1 MNKRIKISAI
11 TTFIFTAVFFLIPQ
25 QAHGF
30 VLDLAQ
36 TQLAALSERTGPV
49 AAVFFSAFLFF
60 SLGYIVLYLAASLL
74 QGIIAITPVV
84 LSVTAGGASDF
95 VRIGWSFTAGIVNL
109 IMIIAFIV
117 IAFAVILGSEKI
129 QLKKALPKLIMVALF
144 VNFTLLFVGVGI
156 DASNFLFN
164 TVANQFLAETTG
176 GGNVFF
182 NSLTPLFDLSKGQ
195 ILATTLYLTG
205 SAMGLLL
212 PYVNVLMQVAW
223 VVGIPWLFS
232 SVVQF
237 IVYGAIMWGLA
248 SLFLL
253 YFFIFVI
260 RIFIIQVLAVLAPLA
275 FFCLIFDETKKY
287 WDQWLSHLV
296 QWLFVGVI
304 FIFLMYFGLA
314 MAPIVMTM
322 ADPFANLFFPGATP
336 DDLNWFVRELMS
348 ILGYIILLSYFMV
361 ILFIGKKFVPAAAD
375 IAISQAKEI
384 KKSAT
389 PWVGAIGKG
398 AGARMRNKELE
409 RSKKIKER
417 ESTGRGGL
425 GTTAMKTQSWMIRRA
440 HNITGTSVEQER
452 KKDIESK
459 VEVMKKVHGDDYED
473 AISAFKIGIKADT
486 DKMALLQY
494 LSGGGAKALTKLDN
508 KQIGSLIELA
518 GKRDDSK
525 SVKNAIK
532 HIPDRG
538 DVLAYENKLKELEET
553 VKDPNISP
561 DELNNTLK
569 EIKKAKNDLDAA
581 IKIQSAMI
589 SDIKKASPKVKELE
603 NELVEAQE
611 ELKTAISNNEELAI
625 STAKKKIEKLQTSIK
640 TASGEAI
647 NKISVQSLKPQEIEN
662 LSDGTLENKGFLKA
676 LVENKNMTIMKAIE
690 ERNDGPKVIKDITE
704 IIKKNEIT
712 TKDGKIIKGIAA
724 LKETNS
730 TLYNQIRKSAAGQA
744 VFSDIHDEIQAE
756 ENSSKSKN
764 RETQRGEVRRQK
776 NRRR

>member
-1 MNKRIKISAI
+1 MNKRIKLSAI
-11 TTFIFTAVFFLIPQ
+11 TTFIFTVAFFLIPQ

-36 TQLAALSERTGPV
+36 TQLSALSERTGPV

-60 SLGYIVLYLAASLL
+60 SLGYILLYLAASLL

-129 QLKKALPKLIMVALF
+129 QLKKALPRLIVVALF

-164 TVANQFLAETTG
+164 TVANQFLAETAG

-182 NSLTPLFDLSKGQ
+182 DSLTPLFELSQGQ

-205 SAMGLLL
+205 SAMGLLI

-232 SVVQF
+232 TVVQF
-237 IVYGAIMWGLA
+237 IVYGAIMWGMA

-253 YFFIFVI
+253 YFFVFVI

-336 DDLNWFVRELMS
+336 DDLGWFAREFMS
-348 ILGYIILLSYFMV
+348 ILGYIILLAYFTV
-361 ILFIGKKFVPAAAD
+361 IIFIAKKFVPAAAG
-375 IAISQAKEI
+375 AVISQATGAV
-384 KKSAT
+384 KSMT

-398 AGARMRNKELE
+398 AATRLRNKELE
-409 RSKKIKER
+409 RSEKIKER
-417 ESTGRGGL
+417 ESKGEDAGL
-425 GTTAMKTQSWMIRRA
+425 GSRLRTGAMKAQSWAVRRG
-440 HNITGTSVEQER
+440 HNVTGTSVKQGI
-452 KKDIESK
+452 KKDVESK
-459 VEVMKKVHGDDYED
+459 VEAMKKRHGDDYKDFAQYFDLIKETKTITDKMAALQYLEPGGAKAINNLKPED
-473 AISAFKIGIKADT
+473 VADYLELASKRGDSKTVKNIVRHIPNHADT
-486 DKMALLQY
+486 DKY
-494 LSGGGAKALTKLDN
+494 S
-508 KQIGSLIELA
+508 
-518 GKRDDSK
+518 
-525 SVKNAIK
+525 
-532 HIPDRG
+532 
-538 DVLAYENKLKELEET
+538 
-553 VKDPNISP
+553 
-561 DELNNTLK
+561 
-569 EIKKAKNDLDAA
+569 
-581 IKIQSAMI
+581 
-589 SDIKKASPKVKELE
+589 
-603 NELVEAQE
+603 E
-611 ELKTAISNNEELAI
+611 ELKLIKERIKKENPDASGEVLEDLLERDKEGGAIKKKLAI
-625 STAKKKIEKLQTSIK
+625 ATKMQGAMMSDIEKEDPEIEKLKGRMKIAQASLS
-640 TASGEAI
+640 TAVTKETRE
-647 NKISVQSLKPQEIEN
+647 KIGKEIEN
-662 LSDGTLENKGFLKA
+662 MASEINKATTMAMNKIAVKSLKVKDIENLAPDTVNNRSFLRAVAENKSMNFIQPLGERPDGGK
-676 LVENKNMTIMKAIE
+676 VME
-690 ERNDGPKVIKDITE
+690 ELMNVIIKDIG
-704 IIKKNEIT
+704 IKNL
-712 TKDGKIIKGIAA
+712 KDNKM
-724 LKETNS
+724 
-730 TLYNQIRKSAAGQA
+730 LYNQIKNSPAAQA
-744 VFSDIHDEIQAE
+744 ILSDIHEEIV
-756 ENSSKSKN
+756 KS
-764 RETQRGEVRRQK
+764 ESQK
-776 NRRR
+776 GKSGSEDKKDANATE